1 MEDKEKLKEAIF
13 GAIDEINQQLTS
25 EQRLEKSMDTILLGS
40 LGKLDSLGL
49 VNLIVATEQKL
60 EEGFSVTLSLADN
73 ETIFQEDG
81 PLKTV
86 GTFFEHVY
94 LLLTSNVV

>member
-1 MEDKEKLKEAIF
+1 MIEKERLKQAIF
-13 GAIDEINQQLTS
+13 GAIDEINRQLTS

-49 VNLIVATEQKL
+49 VNLIVATEQKV
-60 EEGFSVTLSLADN
+60 EEGFSVTISLADN

-86 GTFFEHVY
+86 GTFFEYVY
-94 LLLTSNVV
+94 LLLMSNVV